1 MIYLNRDI
9 AMYNLTMNGNHM
21 TEKQYQKVI
30 AKKKVHKQTKAE
42 KEALKKINALM
53 LRLGW
58 E

>member
-1 MIYLNRDI
+1 
-9 AMYNLTMNGNHM
+9 MYNLTMNENHM

-53 LRLGW
+53 QKFLANYRKRW
-58 E
+58 F